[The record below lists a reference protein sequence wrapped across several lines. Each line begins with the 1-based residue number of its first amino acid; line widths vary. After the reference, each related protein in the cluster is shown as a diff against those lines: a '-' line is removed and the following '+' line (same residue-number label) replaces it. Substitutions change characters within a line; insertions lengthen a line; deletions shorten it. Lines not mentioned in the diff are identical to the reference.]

1 MVPTIEIAGGASTD
15 ATPALETR
23 SKLVHKGQKPEHLKT
38 FPHPRN
44 LGNRVNL
51 THKLAHK
58 DSKKC

>member
-15 ATPALETR
+15 ATTALETR

-44 LGNRVNL
+44 PGKRVNL
-51 THKLAHK
+51 THKLERK

>member
-1 MVPTIEIAGGASTD
+1 MVPTIESAGGASTD
-15 ATPALETR
+15 ATTALETR
-23 SKLVHKGQKPEHLKT
+23 SKLVHKGQKPEHLET